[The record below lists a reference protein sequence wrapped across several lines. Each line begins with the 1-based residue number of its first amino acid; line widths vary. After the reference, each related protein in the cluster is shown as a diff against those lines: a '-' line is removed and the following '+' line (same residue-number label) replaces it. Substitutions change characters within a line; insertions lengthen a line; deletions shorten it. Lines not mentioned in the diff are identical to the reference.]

1 MINGMWQPPIIGLP
15 RGPSQF
21 NKTDSSEFTR
31 THPGGAGTFNYSNT
45 GASLS
50 VSFPSSVSLIT
61 ARVTWKTENYTI
73 PEVESYWTATA
84 KLMINGRVIDSVAMK
99 DQDLRF
105 GQPRL
110 FFIANNQGPIDLL
123 PSDSVQI
130 IVESA
135 VSRNAETSV
144 TFLVSLALQ
153 GNYTI

>member
-31 THPGGAGTFNYSNT
+31 VHPGGAGTFNYSNT
-45 GASLS
+45 GASVS

-61 ARVTWKTENYTI
+61 ARVTWKTENFTI
-73 PEVESYWTATA
+73 TDPGYWVATA
-84 KLMINGRVIDSVAMK
+84 KLQINGRIIDTVAMK
-99 DQDLRF
+99 DSDMLY

-110 FFIANNQGPIDLL
+110 FFVANNQGPIDLL
-123 PSDSVQI
+123 PSDSVQVI
-130 IVESA
+130 IDSA
-135 VSRNAETSV
+135 VTRNSETSV